1 MKYTIIKDGRIY
13 AVAQGDALSLAE
25 AYSGCQIIEG
35 EFQPTEYSWVNGN
48 IAHTPQI
55 KLDMRTYQPTP
66 EELHAQ
72 ADSEARTIRDSLLTR
87 SDWTQLPDV
96 PSETKEAWAAYRQ
109 ALRDITKQT
118 GYPYEINWPTVPK

>member
-35 EFQPTEYSWVNGN
+35 EFQPTEYSWANGG

-72 ADSEARTIRDSLLTR
+72 ADSEARTFRDSLLTR

>member
-1 MKYTIIKDGRIY
+1 MKHTIIKDGLIY
-13 AVAQGDALSLAE
+13 AVAQGDALSLSE
-25 AYSGCQIIEG
+25 AYPGCQIVKG
-35 EFQPTEYSWVNGN
+35 EFQPTEYSWVNGG

-66 EELHAQ
+66 EELREQ
-72 ADSEARTIRDSLLTR
+72 ADSEARTLRATLLAR

-96 PSETKEAWAAYRQ
+96 PPGTKEAWAAYRQ
-109 ALRDITKQT
+109 ALRDITEQT

>member
-35 EFQPTEYSWVNGN
+35 EFQPTEYSWVNGG

-72 ADSEARTIRDSLLTR
+72 ADSEARTFRDSLLTR

>member
-35 EFQPTEYSWVNGN
+35 EFQPTEYSWVNGG

-72 ADSEARTIRDSLLTR
+72 ADSEARTFRDSLLTR
-87 SDWTQLPDV
+87 SDWTQLPDA